1 MVWWVGVLDDYRE
14 DKKKKKTGALSISV
28 GFLNPS
34 NLVPLS
40 DTAHTAG
47 LGFIVSDMISRQVK
61 T

>member
-1 MVWWVGVLDDYRE
+1 MLCQFQC
-14 DKKKKKTGALSISV
+14 
-28 GFLNPS
+28 FLNPS

-61 T
+61 TKDMM